1 MPGTQVLTE
10 DFTCVSMEEAP
21 FDCENIIEDTLTGGY
36 LFETKNYPLIL
47 NSEGLFNR
55 PPRLSMRDC
64 KDKKCFIF
72 SPLGYYQTLGISEE
86 HCIFVLDGKNY
97 RKKLKLSSC
106 KEYRKSKGIKPNG
119 VKKINLPNN
128 LIKRVKA
135 QDVKSDDYL
144 LTPTPKLGNVSI
156 DKDLAWLIGFCV
168 ADGCLCFDNNSY
180 HVTFT
185 GCKDELSLSRCK
197 EILEEKFEGKI
208 SSYKHGDGK
217 GWRVSSTT
225 KNAYNFFKK
234 YIANKGLKKKF
245 TKEVFNLDKES
256 RLNLLAG
263 YFDGDGSFSKE
274 KKIVANCYS
283 KDLSDQIFWISISCE
298 IACSLK
304 KYPLYGDHYK
314 TEATCAYRMH
324 IPSSQVLNI
333 ARFMNGDKVPVDF
346 IPKKERDLRF
356 FYEEDGIKYLAQ
368 PIDKIEEFLFTGKG
382 YDIEMTNDRHAL
394 VASGY
399 VCSNCRFFYENE
411 PKVAAGIDFYSQ
423 FPMNGFK
430 LSCKNKKIMK
440 FYEKMIKR
448 IKLDHWLRLISFE
461 YHLFGDVFPFV
472 EFECAACHNTGMK
485 PNGAPCNHPG
495 GDIKRIVVMNPDWIM
510 VHSSPLASDP
520 VFTLEPDDEL
530 KGIIAEKKPA
540 EIYNRLPKSLINAI
554 MTSQPIQ
561 LANRCISHIKHQGSP
576 YGAFGV
582 SMIRRLFTYLAYKMK
597 LMTANWIVAER
608 LILPIRIVKIGDK
621 DRPAS
626 QADISDV
633 STQLTYVANDPNL
646 TLVTHHAFEMTWEGA
661 TGKIHNITQELE
673 QIGKEILDGLMLNQ
687 AILSGEMGCHDEE
700 TLTLTDGG
708 YKKYDQ
714 ITEKDKIG
722 CYDKKTNK
730 IKYYHYLQK
739 HVYDYDGEMVHFK
752 NNMMDIM
759 VTPNHRMWNKKR
771 HSDHFEFV
779 EAKDVGTRSHFLN
792 RIEGF
797 DGKHKEK
804 ITIGKNKYFV
814 KDLCELVGWYI
825 SEGSTASEKRENRKK
840 QITTINISQN
850 KLENREKIYTLCR
863 NMFLS
868 GYKTKSSINVY
879 SSEMAEWLRE
889 NCGDHSYTKKIPQW
903 IKNLDSSY
911 LKILLGTYLDGDG
924 SWNNEAKYGERFPR
938 AWTSSDQ
945 LADDIEEVAF
955 KCGYSVK
962 RGIRTKEA
970 MSKGYVNKQG
980 YEFITRKDQHI
991 IYFSDG
997 RKGKEVILD
1006 SRDKD
1011 YQNKIISKVA
1021 YKGKVYCFTVPTGLF
1036 VTKRNNKITIQ
1047 GNSYSSAQVGIEI
1060 LIRRLDNWRNIL
1072 SEWVEN
1078 HIFLP
1083 VAMMQ
1088 GFIDEE
1094 KSEDSDE
1101 KEYLYPTIEWNDMQL
1116 RDKSNERQS
1125 YMQLHDKGV
1134 ISTQTLLEKFDLDW
1148 DKEIQ
1153 RKREEQVMAS
1163 ATGMVLGPLQGGAGG
1178 AGGGMGG
1185 LDLGG
1190 LGGGGG
1196 GGGMPPGGDMGAGGA
1211 PGGMPPGAAPGGQ
1224 TGGMGASPAGGSP
1237 GGVGTV
1243 AAAQQVSPMPN
1254 FIGRRGEKRKAD
1266 EQQEVQ
1272 PVQTKVI
1279 ELTKLEQK
1287 LLRTLTGMSGKIPYK
1302 LFGQYQVKLPNQPQP
1317 FVMDFAYPAVGVGV
1331 EADGERWHEE
1341 IDSKIRDQQRDQ
1353 KLANVG
1359 WRILRFKEEAINNNI
1374 DNVARV
1380 IYSNVIE
1387 AAKDHAQRN
1396 KQADSNPEIKK
1407 IAEQIKNIETLDK
1420 DILKYDRIDIPGDL
1434 GYIYLIGI

>member
-1 MPGTQVLTE
+1 
-10 DFTCVSMEEAP
+10 
-21 FDCENIIEDTLTGGY
+21 
-36 LFETKNYPLIL
+36 
-47 NSEGLFNR
+47 
-55 PPRLSMRDC
+55 
-64 KDKKCFIF
+64 
-72 SPLGYYQTLGISEE
+72 
-86 HCIFVLDGKNY
+86 
-97 RKKLKLSSC
+97 
-106 KEYRKSKGIKPNG
+106 
-119 VKKINLPNN
+119 
-128 LIKRVKA
+128 
-135 QDVKSDDYL
+135 
-144 LTPTPKLGNVSI
+144 
-156 DKDLAWLIGFCV
+156 
-168 ADGCLCFDNNSY
+168 
-180 HVTFT
+180 
-185 GCKDELSLSRCK
+185 
-197 EILEEKFEGKI
+197 
-208 SSYKHGDGK
+208 
-217 GWRVSSTT
+217 
-225 KNAYNFFKK
+225 
-234 YIANKGLKKKF
+234 
-245 TKEVFNLDKES
+245 
-256 RLNLLAG
+256 
-263 YFDGDGSFSKE
+263 
-274 KKIVANCYS
+274 
-283 KDLSDQIFWISISCE
+283 
-298 IACSLK
+298 
-304 KYPLYGDHYK
+304 
-314 TEATCAYRMH
+314 
-324 IPSSQVLNI
+324 
-333 ARFMNGDKVPVDF
+333 
-346 IPKKERDLRF
+346 
-356 FYEEDGIKYLAQ
+356 
-368 PIDKIEEFLFTGKG
+368 
-382 YDIEMTNDRHAL
+382 
-394 VASGY
+394 
-399 VCSNCRFFYENE
+399 
-411 PKVAAGIDFYSQ
+411 
-423 FPMNGFK
+423 
-430 LSCKNKKIMK
+430 
-440 FYEKMIKR
+440 
-448 IKLDHWLRLISFE
+448 
-461 YHLFGDVFPFV
+461 
-472 EFECAACHNTGMK
+472 
-485 PNGAPCNHPG
+485 
-495 GDIKRIVVMNPDWIM
+495 
-510 VHSSPLASDP
+510 
-520 VFTLEPDDEL
+520 
-530 KGIIAEKKPA
+530 
-540 EIYNRLPKSLINAI
+540 
-554 MTSQPIQ
+554 
-561 LANRCISHIKHQGSP
+561 
-576 YGAFGV
+576 
-582 SMIRRLFTYLAYKMK
+582 
-597 LMTANWIVAER
+597 
-608 LILPIRIVKIGDK
+608 
-621 DRPAS
+621 
-626 QADISDV
+626 
-633 STQLTYVANDPNL
+633 
-646 TLVTHHAFEMTWEGA
+646 
-661 TGKIHNITQELE
+661 
-673 QIGKEILDGLMLNQ
+673 
-687 AILSGEMGCHDEE
+687 
-700 TLTLTDGG
+700 
-708 YKKYDQ
+708 
-714 ITEKDKIG
+714 
-722 CYDKKTNK
+722 
-730 IKYYHYLQK
+730 
-739 HVYDYDGEMVHFK
+739 MVHFK

-1178 AGGGMGG
+1178 TGGGMGG

-1190 LGGGGG
+1190 LGGGG

-1374 DNVARV
+1374 DDVARV